1 MLKSILM
8 LVLFSVAFAQMAVA
22 GRLLPQDVKTGM
34 IRGVEYPQVNVDGT
48 VYKLSPGSRVFD
60 QSNRSILP
68 GSIPQ
73 SARIFYQLNPQGEL
87 SKVWIM
93 TPDEEVSSK

>member
-1 MLKSILM
+1 MFKSILM
-8 LVLFSVAFAQMAVA
+8 LVLFSVAFAQMAIA

-34 IRGVEYPQVNVDGT
+34 IRAVQYPQVNVDGT

-60 QSNRSILP
+60 QNNRSVLP

-73 SARIFYQLNPQGEL
+73 SVRIFYQLNPQGEL